1 MFKNKIMGHCEYDK
15 CDFCQQ
21 IKDVGR
27 TYLKPS
33 KYIKPELLEERNDLY
48 NQGDYFI
55 IIKTCSDC
63 GTPKLINSEKEEK
76 NKDWINFPHKQ
87 SEIEFPE

>member
-1 MFKNKIMGHCEYDK
+1 MGEVEIDECN
-15 CDFCQQ
+15 FCHT
-21 IKDVGR
+21 KKPVER

-33 KYIKPELLEERNDLY
+33 KYIKPEPLEKRNNLY

-63 GTPKLINSEKEEK
+63 GTPKSINSEKEEK